1 MTFSLRRLAWPIKL
15 VKMVVRRNSYL
26 HTSGWVESLKRGYP
40 SRAGGEAIPWMNYQ
54 VVDLLDQRLQPDLSL
69 FEFGSGFSTRF
80 YAQRVRQVRSV
91 EYDRRWFDQVSRDVP
106 ANVTMLYRE
115 KDVNGHYCRSI
126 RETGECYDVV
136 IVDGRDRVNCVRQS
150 LECLS
155 DRGVLLLDDS
165 ERPDYEEAFEIARG
179 MGFRVLDLK
188 GLKPTKL
195 KPARSS
201 IFYRNDNC
209 LGL

>member
-26 HTSGWVESLKRGYP
+26 HSTGWVESLKRGYP
-40 SRAGGEAIPWMNYQ
+40 CRAGGEAIPWMNYQ

-91 EYDRRWFDQVSRDVP
+91 EYDQRWFDQVSRDVP
-106 ANVTMLYRE
+106 ANVTMLYRK